1 MNVLVT
7 GIKGQLGYD
16 VIKRMEKYKND
27 KLTLLGVDIED
38 FDLTDRMA
46 VRKYLLNFKPDV
58 VMHCAAY
65 TAVDK
70 AEEDQE
76 RCFLVNVKGTEYIAE
91 ACKELD
97 SKLVYISTDYVFEG
111 QGVMEYEINDRTNP
125 VNYYGLTKLKG
136 EEIVK
141 AYLNKYFIVRTSWAF
156 GENGSNFVKTMLK
169 IAENRNTISVVADQV
184 GSPTYTA
191 DLAKLLG
198 KMIETERFGVYHATN
213 EGFCSWYEF
222 AGEILR
228 QADLSAEVVP
238 ITTEQYKTL
247 AKRPENSRLSK
258 RSLDLNGFERLPAW
272 QDALSRYLK
281 QII

>member
-76 RCFLVNVKGTEYIAE
+76 RCFLVNAKGTEYIAE